1 MNKGRL
7 SLVLSILAIL
17 ISLASCYFAFKNI
30 SLQQEEF
37 SSERTLL
44 LTAKFNKNLD
54 LKGSITYSKDEQK
67 QTSKIKLQSSSKNVK
82 IQSLEFFYPSKILEN
97 GYDFSKHS
105 SFVLLNTDIWVSI
118 EPIVTLIKKFHSE
131 IDPIKQSHGVDT
143 EIMVLIK
150 TTYVVKNHQYEQVSF
165 YKIKYVFFQFNDSEN
180 NEFFSPVIFYGFE
193 WITNI
198 DSNDFDKILKSMKD
212 DKNLTFKYRSQN
224 WHKKPKRSLVE
235 E

>member
-1 MNKGRL
+1 MNNGRL
-7 SLVLSILAIL
+7 SLVLSIIAIL
-17 ISLASCYFAFKNI
+17 ISLASCFIAFKNV

-54 LKGSITYSKDEQK
+54 IKGSIDYSKDEQK
-67 QTSKIKLQSSSKNVK
+67 LTSKIKLQSSSKNVK

-118 EPIVTLIKKFHSE
+118 EPIVTVIKKFHSE
-131 IDPIKQSHGVDT
+131 IDLIKPSHGVDT

-150 TTYVVKNHQYEQVSF
+150 STYVVKNHQFEQVSF
-165 YKIKYVFFQFNDSEN
+165 YKIKYVFLQFNDSEN
-180 NEFFSPVIFYGFE
+180 NKYFSPVIFYGFE
-193 WITNI
+193 WIADI
-198 DSNDFDKILKSMKD
+198 DTNDFDKTLDSMKD
-212 DKNLTFKYRSQN
+212 GQDLIFKCRSRN
-224 WHKKPKRSLVE
+224 WQKKL
-235 E
+235 